1 MFYSAPRPKFEYKL
15 AWFKR
20 LISYANKLLKVE
32 KPVIIIRDFN
42 VMPTQLK
49 VYNHECLIDD
59 ALFRPEVRQ
68 AFKTLKI

>member
-1 MFYSAPRPKFEYKL
+1 MFYPAPRPNFKYKL

-20 LISYANKLLKVE
+20 LISYANKLLKAE

-49 VYNHECLIDD
+49 VYNHECRIDD